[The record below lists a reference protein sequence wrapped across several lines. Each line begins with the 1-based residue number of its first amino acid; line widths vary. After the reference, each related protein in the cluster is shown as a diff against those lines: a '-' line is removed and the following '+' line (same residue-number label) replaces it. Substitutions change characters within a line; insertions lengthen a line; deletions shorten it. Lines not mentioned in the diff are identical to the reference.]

1 MDDRN
6 IQPYPPLHTLP
17 YTADQIL
24 AGISH
29 GVYVTDLERRIVY
42 WNEAAEKITGW
53 RASEVLGRS
62 CKDNILR
69 HTDKEGKE
77 LCGKESCPLYRAM
90 ITGAGS
96 TSPSLVFAQKKEGGR
111 LPVQVSVSPICN
123 EQGTVIGGVEVFQ
136 DLSHRMRDL
145 ERARQIQALS
155 MAMPANDDPRL
166 RLAFHYAPHDIVGGD
181 YSTVERLDQN
191 RYAFLLADVM
201 GHGVAAAL
209 YAMHL
214 HSLWESNRRLLDRP
228 ATFMTAVNRNLCQLV
243 RDGESF
249 ATCLFGLIDLE
260 ARTVALCGAG
270 SPPLLLTRGKETQ
283 PIQMAGLPLG
293 MMPETQYKASLIP
306 FCHDDGLLFFSDGAI
321 EIADARGNMLGSDGL
336 AALVSRQGF
345 PDTDQKMQQLIEKM
359 LLFSNDIRFPDDLT
373 MLGVR
378 FQTEV

>member
-6 IQPYPPLHTLP
+6 MQPYPLLHTLP

-136 DLSHRMRDL
+136 DLSPRMRDL

-166 RLAFHYAPHDIVGGD
+166 RWAFHYAPHDIVGGD

-201 GHGVAAAL
+201 GHGVAASL

-214 HSLWESNRRLLDRP
+214 HSLWESNRSLLAQP
-228 ATFMTAVNRNLCQLV
+228 SLFMAALNRNLCQLV

-260 ARTVALCGAG
+260 TRTATLCGAG
-270 SPPLLLTRGKETQ
+270 SPPLLLDREKETL
-283 PIQMAGLPLG
+283 PIKMAGLPLG
-293 MMPETQYKASLIP
+293 MMPETEYETSLIP
-306 FCHDDGLLFFSDGAI
+306 LSPGDGLLFFTDGAI
-321 EIADARGNMLGSDGL
+321 EIADSRGKMLGSEGL
-336 AALVSRQGF
+336 ANLVSTHGF
-345 PDTDQKMQQLIEKM
+345 PDTEQKMLHLIEKT
-359 LLFSNDIRFPDDLT
+359 LLFSNEIRLPDDLT
-373 MLGVR
+373 MLAVR
-378 FQTEV
+378 FLVEP

>member
-1 MDDRN
+1 MN
-6 IQPYPPLHTLP
+6 PQPLNMP

-24 AGISH
+24 AGVSH

-53 RASEVLGRS
+53 RAAEVLGRS

-69 HTDKEGKE
+69 HTDKEGRE

-90 ITGAGS
+90 VTGSGS
-96 TSPSLVFAQKKEGGR
+96 IAPSLVFARKREGGR
-111 LPVQVSVSPICN
+111 LPVQVSVSPIFN
-123 EQGTVIGGVEVFQ
+123 GLGTVIGGVEVFQ

-155 MAMPANDDPRL
+155 MTMPANDDPRL
-166 RLAFHYAPHDIVGGD
+166 RWAFHYAPHDIVGGD
-181 YSTVERLDQN
+181 YSSVERLDRD
-191 RYAFLLADVM
+191 RYAFLIADVM

-214 HSLWESNRRLLDRP
+214 HSLWESNRGLLEQP
-228 ATFMTAVNRNLCQLV
+228 AIFMAALNRNLCQLV

-260 ARTVALCGAG
+260 TRTVALCGAG
-270 SPPLLLTRGKETQ
+270 SPPLLLAREKEIRQIKTT
-283 PIQMAGLPLG
+283 GLPLG
-293 MMPETQYKASLIP
+293 MMPDTEYEASRIS
-306 FCHDDGLLFFSDGAI
+306 FCPGDGLLFFTDGAI
-321 EIADARGNMLGSDGL
+321 EIADSRGTMLGSDGL
-336 AALVSRQGF
+336 ANLVHAHGF
-345 PDTDQKMQQLIEKM
+345 PDSEEKM
-359 LLFSNDIRFPDDLT
+359 LQLAEKILLFSNGIRLPDDLT

-378 FQTEV
+378 FPTEP

>member
-29 GVYVTDLERRIVY
+29 GVYVTDLARRIVY

-166 RLAFHYAPHDIVGGD
+166 RWAFHYAPHDIVGGD

-201 GHGVAAAL
+201 
-209 YAMHL
+209 
-214 HSLWESNRRLLDRP
+214 
-228 ATFMTAVNRNLCQLV
+228 
-243 RDGESF
+243 
-249 ATCLFGLIDLE
+249 
-260 ARTVALCGAG
+260 
-270 SPPLLLTRGKETQ
+270 
-283 PIQMAGLPLG
+283 
-293 MMPETQYKASLIP
+293 
-306 FCHDDGLLFFSDGAI
+306 
-321 EIADARGNMLGSDGL
+321 
-336 AALVSRQGF
+336 
-345 PDTDQKMQQLIEKM
+345 
-359 LLFSNDIRFPDDLT
+359 
-373 MLGVR
+373 
-378 FQTEV
+378 